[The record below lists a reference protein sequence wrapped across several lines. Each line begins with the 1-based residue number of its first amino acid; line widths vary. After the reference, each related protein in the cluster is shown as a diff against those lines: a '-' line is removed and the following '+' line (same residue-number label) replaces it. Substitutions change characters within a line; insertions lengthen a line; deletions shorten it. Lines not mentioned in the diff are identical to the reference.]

1 MSRVKAGTVT
11 RKRHRKIL
19 GLAKGFRGG
28 RSKVFKRAKEAVMKA
43 GMNAYRDRR
52 LKKRTFR
59 QLWNIRINAAARAN
73 GTSYSRFISDLFGKK
88 VVLNRK
94 MLSEIAIHYPE
105 VFTKVVEKVLT

>member
-11 RKRHRKIL
+11 KKRHKKIL
-19 GLAKGFRGG
+19 GLAKGYRGG

-43 GMNAYRDRR
+43 GLNAYRDRR

-59 QLWNIRINAAARAN
+59 QLWNVRINAAARAH
-73 GTSYSRFISDLFGKK
+73 GTSYSRFINDLFNKK

-94 MLSEIAIHYPE
+94 MLSEIAIHHPD
-105 VFTKVVEKVLT
+105 VFKEIVVKVK